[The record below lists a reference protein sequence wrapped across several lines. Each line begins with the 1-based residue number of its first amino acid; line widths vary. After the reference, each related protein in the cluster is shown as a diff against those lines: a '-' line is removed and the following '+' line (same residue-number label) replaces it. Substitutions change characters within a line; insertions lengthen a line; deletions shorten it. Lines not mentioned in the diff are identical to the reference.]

1 MAKAN
6 PKTRAKSKTAAKSTA
21 KKAVK
26 KAVKKAMKKAMKKA
40 AKPTAKKVAKAAAK
54 QPATKPATPT
64 IVATALSRDGAS
76 CTVTLSSRQRVR
88 MSAAAMHAARI
99 RIGGRWTAA
108 TAARIERF
116 EREQK
121 LYAQALELLAT
132 DPRLTKAQLAERL
145 GGGRHAEAAIESLVE
160 HGWI

>member
-26 KAVKKAMKKAMKKA
+26 KAMKKA
-40 AKPTAKKVAKAAAK
+40 AKPTAKKVAKTAAK

-145 GGGRHAEAAIESLVE
+145 GGGRHADAAIESLVE

>member
-26 KAVKKAMKKAMKKA
+26 KAVK
-40 AKPTAKKVAKAAAK
+40 PSAKKVARPAAK
-54 QPATKPATPT
+54 QPATPT

-76 CTVTLSSRQRVR
+76 CTVTLSSRQRIR

-132 DPRLTKAQLAERL
+132 APRLTKAQLAERL

>member
-21 KKAVK
+21 KKA
-26 KAVKKAMKKAMKKA
+26 AKKAMKKA
-40 AKPTAKKVAKAAAK
+40 AKPTAKKVAKTAAK

-132 DPRLTKAQLAERL
+132 APRLTKAQLAERL

>member
-26 KAVKKAMKKAMKKA
+26 KAAKKA
-40 AKPTAKKVAKAAAK
+40 AKTAAKKVAKTAAK
-54 QPATKPATPT
+54 QPATPT

-145 GGGRHAEAAIESLVE
+145 GGGRDADAAIESLVE